1 MIASGCCN
9 NFLLLLCPQNRQ
21 AIQRASILERAGD
34 LQILEF
40 QEDVSTGGGGEPG
53 TRAYGGLDDFSRQA
67 FARLRSASQNRNLKL
82 REVARRVIETG
93 LEPEEA

>member
-1 MIASGCCN
+1 MGRLGNTKSMIASGCCN
-9 NFLLLLCPQNRQ
+9 NFLLLLCPQNQQ

-67 FARLRSASQNRNLKL
+67 FARLPNVFRRNIS
-82 REVARRVIETG
+82 V
-93 LEPEEA
+93 